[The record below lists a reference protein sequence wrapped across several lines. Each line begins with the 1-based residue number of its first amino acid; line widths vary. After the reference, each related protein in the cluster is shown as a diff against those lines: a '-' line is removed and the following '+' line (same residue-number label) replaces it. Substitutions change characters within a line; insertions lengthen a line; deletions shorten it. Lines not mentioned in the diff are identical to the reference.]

1 MELAVSAPAAV
12 AGGVGRGHGHY
23 GPRRRGRAED
33 PGAAALVLRAGRL
46 VGLTTGSGAEAL
58 TLAVGGVDLV
68 VLDLGLPDVPG
79 ETVATEIR
87 RASAT
92 PILMLTARAGEEDRI
107 RGLELGADDYEIGR
121 ASCRERVCQYV

>member
-12 AGGVGRGHGHY
+12 AGGVGRGHGHD

-58 TLAVGGVDLV
+58 TPAVGGVDLV

-79 ETVATEIR
+79 ETVSPEVLR
-87 RASAT
+87 VSAT
-92 PILMLTARAGEEDRI
+92 RLPLLPAPD
-107 RGLELGADDYEIGR
+107 GAAGR
-121 ASCRERVCQYV
+121 ARSIGGRR